1 MDSVKL
7 VCDNFDSIPDYVKKD
22 LLLFGESRLNENENK
37 VFLEAT
43 ISYMKSSGR
52 FSGFL
57 FE

>member
-22 LLLFGESRLNENENK
+22 LLLFGDSRLNENENK
-37 VFLEAT
+37 EN